1 MCRRLN
7 FSNIPALLSFFF
19 FFVWFCG
26 SSFVTCLSFCLI
38 SFSPLCPPSPPP
50 FPPAQLS
57 GRLYLVFSA
66 GASSLSPPFAPV
78 NTLPKSRSS
87 PGNIASSIRCRF
99 ILPNTF
105 LSSSLPPFRS
115 PARVSLFQDRAE
127 GAVDIRFLLRQGVG
141 GWGGLLRKMIRK

>member
-7 FSNIPALLSFFF
+7 FSNIPALLSFFCL
-19 FFVWFCG
+19 VLWLLFCYM
-26 SSFVTCLSFCLI
+26 SFLLPDFLL
-38 SFSPLCPPSPPP
+38 SPLPLSPPP

-127 GAVDIRFLLRQGVG
+127 GAVDIRFLLRRVG
-141 GWGGLLRKMIRK
+141 GGGLLRKMIRK

>member
-1 MCRRLN
+1 MCADGLISPI
-7 FSNIPALLSFFF
+7 FLPCFP

-26 SSFVTCLSFCLI
+26 SSFVACLSLCLI
-38 SFSPLCPPSPPP
+38 SFSPLPPLPPP
-50 FPPAQLS
+50 FSPAQLYR
-57 GRLYLVFSA
+57 RLYLVFSA

-87 PGNIASSIRCRF
+87 SGNIASSIRCRF

>member
-1 MCRRLN
+1 MGRVREEVCADGLISPI
-7 FSNIPALLSFFF
+7 FMLSFP

-26 SSFVTCLSFCLI
+26 SSFVACLSFCLI
-38 SFSPLCPPSPPP
+38 SFSPLFPPP
-50 FPPAQLS
+50 LPPAQLS

-127 GAVDIRFLLRQGVG
+127 GVVDIRFLLRQGVG
-141 GWGGLLRKMIRK
+141 GSCER